1 MFRVVTFKETESW
14 NGGYQGLMGGRNVEL
29 FNRFL
34 KLKLVLE
41 VGSTTVVN
49 ILNTAELY
57 T

>member
-1 MFRVVTFKETESW
+1 
-14 NGGYQGLMGGRNVEL
+14 MGGRNVEL

-49 ILNTAELY
+49 VLNTAELY
-57 T
+57 A